1 MLRNDIPSLISHF
14 MCQRKLKASP
24 DLRMWEI
31 HSTSWWQN
39 YKLRSKRAWI
49 RERNW
54 SYLHNHF
61 ILISIAWRVHQGLA
75 KYPRSSRFSSRL
87 SSRKFVVLHFACSF
101 IIYFELNFV
110 KGVTFVSISI
120 FFFFYSCSSSI
131 YWRNVF
137 APLYCFVL
145 HWQISVTIFMSN
157 SPLSF
162 LFHWSSF

>member
-110 KGVTFVSISI
+110 KGVRFVSISI
-120 FFFFYSCSSSI
+120 FFFLLQLFQQHLLKECFCSIVLLCTPLTNISYYI
-131 YWRNVF
+131 YV
-137 APLYCFVL
+137 
-145 HWQISVTIFMSN
+145 
-157 SPLSF
+157 
-162 LFHWSSF
+162 